1 MVQATVFDSSDGVT
15 SHAGISRFDFGH
27 FRPGGYTPQVARSS
41 DGKLWFSPGD
51 GVSVVDPHHLPF
63 NKLPPP
69 VQIEQITAD
78 RKTYDP
84 ASAVGGRLPLPARVR
99 DLQID
104 YTALSLV
111 VSEKVLFRYKLEGL
125 DSDWQ
130 DAGNRRQAFYTNL
143 PPRKYRFRVM
153 ACNNSGVWNEDGAS
167 FDFSIAPAYYQT
179 WWFRLSC
186 AVAFLALLWGLYK
199 LRLRRV
205 GKEFN
210 MRLDER
216 VNERTRIA
224 RELHD
229 TLLQSFQGVLLFF
242 QAGVDQLPDL
252 ANARKTLQSAVDRAQ
267 EAISEGREA
276 VQGLRSSTT
285 NTNELAAALSTFGKE
300 LATKQTNEDCPVLEI
315 EVEGEPQ
322 DLHPI
327 LRDEVYRVAS
337 EAMRNSF
344 RHAKARRIEVEIQ
357 YDERRL
363 RVLVRDDGKGIEPQ
377 VLADKG
383 RAGHYGLHGMHERAK
398 LAGGHLEVWSK
409 PNCGTEIE
417 LTIPASRAYATS
429 QALRLSWFSRKGN
442 ALKS

>member
-1 MVQATVFDSSDGVT
+1 
-15 SHAGISRFDFGH
+15 
-27 FRPGGYTPQVARSS
+27 
-41 DGKLWFSPGD
+41 
-51 GVSVVDPHHLPF
+51 
-63 NKLPPP
+63 
-69 VQIEQITAD
+69 
-78 RKTYDP
+78 
-84 ASAVGGRLPLPARVR
+84 
-99 DLQID
+99 
-104 YTALSLV
+104 
-111 VSEKVLFRYKLEGL
+111 
-125 DSDWQ
+125 
-130 DAGNRRQAFYTNL
+130 
-143 PPRKYRFRVM
+143 M

-186 AVAFLALLWGLYK
+186 VVAFLAVLWGLYQ

-205 GKEFN
+205 AKEFN

-242 QAGVDQLPDL
+242 QAGVNQLPDV

-300 LATKQTNEDCPVLEI
+300 LATKQTNEDCLVFEI
-315 EVEGEPQ
+315 EVKGEPQ

-327 LRDEVYRVAS
+327 LRDEVYRIAS
-337 EAMRNSF
+337 EAIRNSF
-344 RHAKARRIEVEIQ
+344 RHAKASRIEVEIQ

-409 PNCGTEIE
+409 PDGGTEIE

-429 QALRLSWFSRKGN
+429 QASRRSWFSRKGN
-442 ALKS
+442 VLKS